1 MLTEPSVKGLLLIGS
16 VKAIRS
22 AIKGGDVARESVELM
37 LTPGDLEILDSKIES
52 TRWYPVGMI
61 GRLQEILAK
70 MVGGD
75 RIAALRRLGALAA
88 GDVRDTGTY
97 DQMDFEEGT
106 LESASHIRRVSF
118 ARRSATLN
126 SMMFNFGTSRIEV
139 DEANRDTLI
148 HYEEVG
154 EFPDSMRYTI
164 QGFTEAVARIA
175 SGVDV
180 PVSLEEIHPDRF
192 TLRIGSAE

>member
-1 MLTEPSVKGLLLIGS
+1 MPSEPSVKGLLLIGS

-37 LTPGDLEILDSKIES
+37 LTPGDLEIFDSKIEA

-88 GDVRDTGTY
+88 GNVRDT
-97 DQMDFEEGT
+97 
-106 LESASHIRRVSF
+106 
-118 ARRSATLN
+118 
-126 SMMFNFGTSRIEV
+126 
-139 DEANRDTLI
+139 
-148 HYEEVG
+148 
-154 EFPDSMRYTI
+154 
-164 QGFTEAVARIA
+164 
-175 SGVDV
+175 
-180 PVSLEEIHPDRF
+180 PVSLEEIGPDRF
-192 TLRIGSAE
+192 TLRVGSAE